1 MNCHSTPLQFAFCKL
16 QFAVLCSPSVPRDK
30 HNSAQA
36 GRLKRR
42 MPEPGRPPRNRRI
55 VRLLVIFVASLI
67 LADGLVGARGLAATL
82 RARHEYEALS
92 AEIDRQRA
100 ENARLREEARRLT
113 EDPQAIEEVARRE
126 LGLIKPGEKV
136 FIVKDVTPAQ
146 TPQDKVESGRSGKS
160 GRSGR

>member
-1 MNCHSTPLQFAFCKL
+1 
-16 QFAVLCSPSVPRDK
+16 
-30 HNSAQA
+30 
-36 GRLKRR
+36 
-42 MPEPGRPPRNRRI
+42 MPEPGRPPRNQRL

-67 LADGLVGARGLAATL
+67 LADGLVGDRGLLATL

-92 AEIDRQRA
+92 AEIDRQRT

-136 FIVKDVTPAQ
+136 FIIKDITPAQ
-146 TPQDKVESGRSGKS
+146 PQEGGVGR
-160 GRSGR
+160 